1 VWGNGDTVSK
11 PLKLLLTGALMFAFG
26 AAMLIYAV
34 DNRGQFGAVMEA
46 FEFFI
51 GFYLISSAP
60 LTPYMKW
67 RRKSR
72 Q

>member
-1 VWGNGDTVSK
+1 
-11 PLKLLLTGALMFAFG
+11 MFAFG
-26 AAMLIYAV
+26 AVMLIYAV
-34 DNRGQFGAVMEA
+34 ANRGQFGAVMEA

-67 RRKSR
+67 RRESR